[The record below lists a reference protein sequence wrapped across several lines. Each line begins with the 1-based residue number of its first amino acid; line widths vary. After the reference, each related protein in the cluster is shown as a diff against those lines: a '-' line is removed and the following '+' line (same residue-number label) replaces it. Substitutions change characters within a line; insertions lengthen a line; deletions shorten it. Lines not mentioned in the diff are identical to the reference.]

1 VDKISYDQ
9 DGRSLYSLKIPNK
22 EVRKFS
28 GKAFSGIFKTLY
40 TRLPSEETETFKEA
54 IKALDAPKVTEM
66 IASIFSGLPAVLNKK
81 DEASYHK
88 VLYGYCNMLASLVQA
103 EAPGSTGTPDL
114 VITFFDDSLFAVIE
128 LKYKYEKQENADL
141 DRTVKKLAEEAMEAI
156 RTKKYCEPYVT
167 KAKQLVAIGL
177 GVTNR
182 GKCLALLEDRSKVKK
197 PKTQKAKSKA
207 AAGPAAKSKAK
218 RSRA

>member
-1 VDKISYDQ
+1 
-9 DGRSLYSLKIPNK
+9 
-22 EVRKFS
+22 
-28 GKAFSGIFKTLY
+28 
-40 TRLPSEETETFKEA
+40 
-54 IKALDAPKVTEM
+54 
-66 IASIFSGLPAVLNKK
+66 
-81 DEASYHK
+81 
-88 VLYGYCNMLASLVQA
+88 MLASLVQA

-128 LKYKYEKQENADL
+128 LKFSYDDSYEDMEDVNL

-182 GKCLALLEDRSKVKK
+182 GKCLALLEDRSKVKTPKTLKAK
-197 PKTQKAKSKA
+197 PKA
-207 AAGPAAKSKAK
+207 ATGSTTKSKAK
-218 RSRA
+218 RSAKS

>member
-1 VDKISYDQ
+1 
-9 DGRSLYSLKIPNK
+9 
-22 EVRKFS
+22 
-28 GKAFSGIFKTLY
+28 
-40 TRLPSEETETFKEA
+40 
-54 IKALDAPKVTEM
+54 
-66 IASIFSGLPAVLNKK
+66 
-81 DEASYHK
+81 
-88 VLYGYCNMLASLVQA
+88 MLASLVQA

-197 PKTQKAKSKA
+197 PKTLKAKPKA
-207 AAGPAAKSKAK
+207 ATESTTKSKTK
-218 RSRA
+218 RSAKA